1 MKFSTALVALALG
14 LGLAAVTTTHT
25 THATDFNH
33 ATQTASDTGITLDGQ
48 YSDWASLP
56 SAKVNYDTAFDHTTI
71 VKIIATTS
79 VIDVYVEAH
88 SANGNYLPYAG
99 WTGTVAGSGIA
110 FQVGSKNQLTTGS
123 NTVYSNSRMAHY
135 GSVFTTQVPA
145 DGTYSS
151 AYTRS
156 EFSITPSQAGITSL
170 KNGDTVSLNFEG
182 TGLGSQT
189 ISTIVGSGGAL
200 SGSGTSAAAP
210 ATSSSS
216 SSSSSASSSTSS
228 STTASSSSSTDL
240 NGAGVIDGKGDTP
253 AKGDSNTSNDNL
265 GIVIDGKFSDWDNIT
280 KTDEANGNKMAM
292 VADGDFVYVYVM
304 AGQYYLPQNGYKFTA
319 GGKTFWITPQ
329 NGGNGATTPTPKHFT
344 VSGGQW
350 DTSTEFANVGDGYQV
365 QASIDGKQQSLM
377 EYRFKLS
384 DLGLSATTSQ
394 TVTLHNDAV
403 GPTTITA
410 AGGSTGPVLLAGV
423 GVLLAGFGYWK
434 ARKMGLLKLQPARTS
449 GK

>member
-1 MKFSTALVALALG
+1 MKFRTALIALALG

-25 THATDFNH
+25 THATDFTNS
-33 ATQTASDTGITLDGQ
+33 TQTASGTGITLDGQ

-56 SAKVNYDTAFDHTTI
+56 SAKVNYDTAFDHTSI
-71 VKIIATTS
+71 VKMIATTS
-79 VIDVYVEAH
+79 EIDVYVEVH
-88 SANGNYLPYAG
+88 NANGNYLPYAG
-99 WTGTVAGSGIA
+99 WTGTVAGNGIA

-123 NTVYSNSRMAHY
+123 NIVYSNSRMAHY

-151 AYTRS
+151 TYTRS

-189 ISTIVGSGGAL
+189 ISTLVGSGGVL

-210 ATSSSS
+210 TTS
-216 SSSSSASSSTSS
+216 SSSSSASSSS
-228 STTASSSSSTDL
+228 STSTTSSSSSSTDL
-240 NGAGVIDGKGDTP
+240 DGAGVIAGKGDTP
-253 AKGDSNTSNDNL
+253 AKGDSNTANDNL

-292 VADGDFVYVYVM
+292 VADGDYVYVYVM
-304 AGQYYLPQNGYKFTA
+304 MSQYYVAQNGFKFTA
-319 GGKTFWITPQ
+319 GGQTFWITPQ
-329 NGGNGATTPTPKHFT
+329 NGGNGSTSITPVTFK
-344 VSGGQW
+344 VSGGPW
-350 DTSTEFANVGDGYQV
+350 DTSTQYPNVGNGYMVQGTVDGQT
-365 QASIDGKQQSLM
+365 QGLM
-377 EYRFKLS
+377 EFKFKLS
-384 DLGLSATTSQ
+384 DLGLSSSASQ
-394 TVTLHNDAV
+394 TITLHNDGI

-434 ARKMGLLKLQPARTS
+434 ARKMGLLKPQAPHTS